1 MELVTQE
8 IQNLKLEN
16 EVNTRFIQKFSKLGL
31 DSLNLED
38 KSKILVGHIFLRTR
52 LTEVNDP
59 NRKYFIAVSDYYTD
73 KKINRIYPLSCKL
86 NIAPYKTIENP
97 LKYWYKYLKDN
108 YSFTKK
114 ILDETSIYQV
124 HLQDN
129 VVIYLICIPI
139 LTKKIKELKKTSVLH
154 FYTDPYTG
162 FDIKSLY
169 KQITSENFN
178 SLQKKFFFFYNN
190 IKVFLKERSFLEA
203 IN

>member
-16 EVNTRFIQKFSKLGL
+16 EVNTRFIQRFSKLGL
-31 DSLNLED
+31 NSLNLED
-38 KSKILVGHIFLRTR
+38 KDKILVGHIFLHTR

-59 NRKYFIAVSDYYTD
+59 NKKYYIAISDYFTE
-73 KKINRIYPLSCKL
+73 KKVNRTYPLSGKL
-86 NIAPYKTIENP
+86 SIAPYKTIKSP
-97 LKYWYKYLKDN
+97 LKYWYKYLKEN

-114 ILDETSIYQV
+114 ILDETNIYQV

-129 VVIYLICIPI
+129 VVIYLICIPV

-154 FYTDPYTG
+154 FYTNPYTG

-169 KQITSENFN
+169 KQIRSEHFN
-178 SLQKKFFFFYNN
+178 SLNKKFFFFYNN
-190 IKVFLKERSFLEA
+190 IKVFLKEKVFLEA